1 MQYNPVW
8 SQEPLNQL
16 LVVISKYYI
25 LKLQIDLVKN
35 TKPII
40 YIYIERERERKREN
54 PFCNSYAFIF
64 KQI

>member
-25 LKLQIDLVKN
+25 LKLQIDLVKTQN
-35 TKPII
+35 QL
-40 YIYIERERERKREN
+40 YIYI
-54 PFCNSYAFIF
+54 
-64 KQI
+64 

>member
-1 MQYNPVW
+1 MQYNLVR

-35 TKPII
+35 TKAIIYIYI
-40 YIYIERERERKREN
+40 YIYIERERARERERE
-54 PFCNSYAFIF
+54 SL
-64 KQI
+64 Q